1 MMDKT
6 TEMLMREERHDFESL
21 VEIMK
26 LLRSENGCP
35 WDKEQTHE
43 SIRANFIEETYEV
56 VEAIDTRDPDLLRE
70 ELGDVL
76 LQVIF
81 HARMSEEAGEFNI
94 DDVIHDI
101 CAKLIH
107 RHPHIFGDVQADTSD
122 AVLSNWEKIKTEEK
136 NRVGLSGSLRAI
148 PPSLPSLMKAQKIV
162 KKADKEMLAPTREAT
177 EKCLTSACNEIAN
190 LSSRGAEGAVE
201 KPLRQI
207 LMAVSVLAQQNGLDA
222 EELLYDCSRN
232 VTGAVERAEA
242 EYGKDF
248 SGLSETKRREWA
260 AHVFFSE

>member
-1 MMDKT
+1 MEKT
-6 TEMLMREERHDFESL
+6 ADFLKQEERHDFSSL

-56 VEAIDTRDPDLLRE
+56 VEAIDNQDPALMRE

-76 LQVIF
+76 LQVVF
-81 HARMSEEAGEFNI
+81 HALISEEAGEFNM

-107 RHPHIFGDVQADTSD
+107 RHPHIFADVQADTSD
-122 AVLSNWEKIKTEEK
+122 AVLTNWEKIKTEEK
-136 NRVGLSGSLRAI
+136 HRVGLSGTLQAI

-162 KKADKEMLAPTREAT
+162 KK
-177 EKCLTSACNEIAN
+177 TSKAN
-190 LSSRGAEGAVE
+190 LSPDPEVTLNHLRSACEAVPYAVQNE
-201 KPLRQI
+201 CRDALKKSLSDI
-207 LMAVSVLAQQNGLDA
+207 LVAVSSIAQENGLDA
-222 EELLYDCSRN
+222 EEILSDACRQVS
-232 VTGAVERAEA
+232 VSAEDAEA
-242 EYGKDF
+242 KWGTD
-248 SGLSETKRREWA
+248 LSQLSKEDRKTWSA
-260 AHVFFSE
+260 AAFFSE